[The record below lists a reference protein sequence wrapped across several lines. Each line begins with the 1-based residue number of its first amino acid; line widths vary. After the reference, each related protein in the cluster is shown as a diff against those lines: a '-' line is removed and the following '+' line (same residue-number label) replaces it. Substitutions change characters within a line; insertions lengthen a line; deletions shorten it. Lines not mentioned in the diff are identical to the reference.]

1 MSSCPSRG
9 TWIEIWETM
18 SYTARY
24 TRRAPR
30 GARGLKSVGLPVPAT
45 PLSRAPRGAR
55 GLKFAPVM
63 DNLYLDT
70 SCPSRGTWIEI
81 A

>member
-1 MSSCPSRG
+1 MSCPSRG

-30 GARGLKSVGLPVPAT
+30 GARGLKCSCLAVPVLVAMR
-45 PLSRAPRGAR
+45 RAPRGAR
-55 GLKFAPVM
+55 GLKYVKHLK
-63 DNLYLDT
+63 DQYLGHVVPLAGHVD
-70 SCPSRGTWIEI
+70 
-81 A
+81 